1 MRLDEIRKLLEKAHP
16 GSRKEI
22 ERLALDATA
31 HMKWVPNPG
40 PQTDAYFSE
49 ADEIFFG
56 GQAGGGKDLCVQ
68 TLTPVPYFVD
78 PSGFKKHGDLVPGD
92 FVYTD
97 KGVPTEI
104 LAVTP
109 KMVKDDAYIVEFDT
123 GEKIT
128 AGRTH
133 LWNTLTE
140 YDRDRILRTS
150 EAWRAKRKTNRPSRA
165 VESSKKPWVSLN
177 VTLRNQQKEYSFEPV
192 VSTSKTTQEILETLL
207 SRRGAIN
214 HSIGTSEPLYSPE
227 VGLPIEP
234 YLFGLWIGDG
244 FSNAP
249 SIGML
254 KEDLDCL
261 MQFLPLEYSIYARRE
276 EGVRDFDVVRFPGML
291 KGLKHLGVRG
301 NKRIPP
307 IYLRASIE
315 QRKAL
320 LQGILDT
327 DGHCTDRGQIECG
340 FSKEDLALDLLE
352 LVSSLGIKA
361 TLRRKK
367 ARAQTGKGK
376 DHFRI
381 KFMCDFP
388 AFRLPRK
395 LERQKLTGHR
405 DTTKRRY
412 IVAITPAPAKTVTN
426 CIKVADPSGLYL
438 VGRTM
443 IPTHNSDLEIGLA
456 INEHDRSLLLRR
468 TNHEADGLIERMA
481 TILGTRDGYNS
492 QKGIWRLPHNGYVV
506 EVGGCQLE
514 TDKQKYKGNPHSL
527 ICVGR
532 DTPVLMAD
540 GCYRKISDVR
550 TGDMV
555 ATLEGPRRVKKSF
568 PVEARPSVL
577 LAVRLPSGDVHRQV
591 QSTTHKVLSRME
603 WVAPGTQD
611 ASHGLLSVLT
621 STQCCS
627 QSESFST
634 HRLRPALT
642 SRVLNKLSALV
653 QSIGRLLRVAPW
665 SSGILNLL
673 GWSAYKGRAP
683 QENANVVSDGLHR
696 EMQPQPLCFRCPL
709 TLSSRQRPL
718 DALYALYSF
727 LSYGGS
733 DAQKKSSLPDF
744 LDDYQSLS
752 RFYDG
757 HILAHKASYYAPTVY
772 PLNPPQQDGVEE
784 QNPIRSRMDAQ
795 DRIHARNPRTLQ
807 YVHPYTMEIRQTCC
821 ELSLA
826 SWMVTPIGSVE
837 LFDIEVEEVNHF
849 ITKGGI
855 VNKNCF
861 DEVSDFT
868 ESQYVFIGAW
878 NRSAN
883 PKQRCRIVAAGNP
896 PTRPEGLWVTKRWG
910 AWIDPKHPNPAA
922 PGELRWYTMGE
933 EGVEVEVDGRGP
945 HIIRGEEVFARSRTF
960 IPSEL
965 SDNPDLAATNYSAAL
980 ASLPEELRLAY
991 RDGDFSVGLRDE
1003 PFQAI
1008 PSNWLVEAQNRW
1020 TRNPPHG
1027 VPMCCMGVDVAQGGS
1042 DKTVLAIRH
1051 DGWFAP
1057 LTVIPGSETKDG
1069 PSVAGAVVKHR
1080 RDECKVVIDIGGGW
1094 GGDAYAHLKSN
1105 SVDVSS
1111 YMGVK
1116 SSTKHTRDNQLKFF
1130 NIRTEAYWR
1139 FREALDP
1146 SQPQGS
1152 TIMLP
1157 QDPELISDLCAPRY
1171 SVIKGGSSSRGVI
1184 KLESKEDVCKRLSRS
1199 TDRGDAVIMAWWEGV
1214 KQVQLAG
1221 GDWKG
1226 ARVGRM
1232 TPKVIMGRAAARRNR

>member
-56 GQAGGGKDLCVQ
+56 GQAGGGKDLCIQ

-150 EAWRAKRKTNRPSRA
+150 EAWRTKRKTNRPSRA
-165 VESSKKPWVSLN
+165 VETSKKPWVSLN

-207 SRRGAIN
+207 SKRGAIN
-214 HSIGTSEPLYSPE
+214 HSIGTTEPLYSPE

-261 MQFLPLEYSIYARRE
+261 MQFLPLEYSTYARRE

-527 ICVGR
+527 I
-532 DTPVLMAD
+532 
-540 GCYRKISDVR
+540 
-550 TGDMV
+550 
-555 ATLEGPRRVKKSF
+555 
-568 PVEARPSVL
+568 
-577 LAVRLPSGDVHRQV
+577 
-591 QSTTHKVLSRME
+591 
-603 WVAPGTQD
+603 
-611 ASHGLLSVLT
+611 
-621 STQCCS
+621 
-627 QSESFST
+627 
-634 HRLRPALT
+634 
-642 SRVLNKLSALV
+642 
-653 QSIGRLLRVAPW
+653 
-665 SSGILNLL
+665 
-673 GWSAYKGRAP
+673 
-683 QENANVVSDGLHR
+683 
-696 EMQPQPLCFRCPL
+696 
-709 TLSSRQRPL
+709 
-718 DALYALYSF
+718 
-727 LSYGGS
+727 
-733 DAQKKSSLPDF
+733 
-744 LDDYQSLS
+744 
-752 RFYDG
+752 
-757 HILAHKASYYAPTVY
+757 
-772 PLNPPQQDGVEE
+772 
-784 QNPIRSRMDAQ
+784 
-795 DRIHARNPRTLQ
+795 
-807 YVHPYTMEIRQTCC
+807 
-821 ELSLA
+821 
-826 SWMVTPIGSVE
+826 
-837 LFDIEVEEVNHF
+837 
-849 ITKGGI
+849 
-855 VNKNCF
+855 CF